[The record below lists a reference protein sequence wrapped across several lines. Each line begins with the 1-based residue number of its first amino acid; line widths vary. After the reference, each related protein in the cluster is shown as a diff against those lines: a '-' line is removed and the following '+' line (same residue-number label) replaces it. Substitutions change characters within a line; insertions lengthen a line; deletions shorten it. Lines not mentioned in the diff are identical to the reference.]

1 MGKVKNLL
9 AILLTAVLLIGG
21 SLLPVVATRFQDKTT
36 TNVVQ
41 YENIEALQLRLE
53 EEALSLTYLEKV
65 FLIMHG
71 EGLEITD
78 EKTIIKEND
87 VIEATH
93 AALTPYMELF
103 FGKPLDNDYI
113 HYYPVMVYDGA
124 DPSRYAYYWYVTM
137 SLDASYDD
145 HVIVILDDETGKLLA
160 VEMTDPEMD
169 IAEPYLQELQYG
181 LSTIYFSELGISPAA
196 EWPLEIAPTAENEAM
211 GISVVAANYQLID
224 TLYGE
229 VREVNIEI
237 GVRTNGFYIFFV

>member
-9 AILLTAVLLIGG
+9 AVLLTVLLLAGG
-21 SLLPVVATRFQDKTT
+21 SLLPAAAARFQDKATA
-36 TNVVQ
+36 NVVR

-53 EEALSLTYLEKV
+53 EEEVLSMTYQEKI

-71 EGLEITD
+71 EGLEVTD

-87 VIEATH
+87 VLEATY

-103 FGKPLDNDYI
+103 FGKPLDNDYV
-113 HYYPVMVYDGA
+113 HFYPVMVYDGA

-137 SLDASYDD
+137 SLDASQDD
-145 HVIVILDDETGKLLA
+145 QVIVVLDDETGKLLA
-160 VEMTDPEMD
+160 IEVTDMEMD
-169 IAEPYLQELQYG
+169 IAEPYLQELQSG
-181 LSTIYFSELGISPAA
+181 LSTIYFSELGISPTA
-196 EWPLEIAPTAENEAM
+196 EWPLEMAATAENEAR

-229 VREVNIEI
+229 VNIEI